1 MAVITIYRLA
11 EQTMNLLEGGARN
24 AAASISMNEIKI
36 ACGQV
41 INKMLKVDYLTIN
54 TKMGE
59 AIPNGTVLGLYEDI
73 EVTSWNNRSKA
84 ILPIKPIKLPRNMG
98 VWGIYPKFTTNGFY
112 DFDKEFIP
120 LQAGQAALIKS
131 QRQIN
136 ELLGQYGYE
145 VFSDAAV
152 FNLDLKALFPQIKL
166 AMRLAIMDI
175 SQYGDYDI
183 LPLMPEM
190 EWDVIKEVYQLYSTQ
205 PLPDKLVDPTV
216 NESNNIPLTQQKQM

>member
-11 EQTMNLLEGGARN
+11 EQAMNLIEGGSRN
-24 AAASISMNEIKI
+24 SAASISLSEIKI
-36 ACGQV
+36 ACAQV
-41 INKMLKVDYLTIN
+41 INKMLKIDYLTIN
-54 TKMGE
+54 AKTNE

-73 EVTSWNNRSKA
+73 EVTSWNNRSRA

-98 VWGIYPKFTTNGFY
+98 VWGIYPKFTTDGFY

-120 LQAGQAALIKS
+120 LQAGQAALLKS
-131 QRQIN
+131 QAQIN

-183 LPLMPEM
+183 LPLPPEM
-190 EWDVIKEVYQLYSTQ
+190 EWDVIKEVYQLYSSQ
-205 PLPDKLVDPTV
+205 PLPDKLVDATV
-216 NESNNIPLTQQKQM
+216 SENTNVPLIQQKQM